1 MIAISILGVPS
12 LSKQLLDSLTKPN
25 SKSFSFSS
33 FTSRHLFQCVENHV
47 SLYPFPYF
55 DVHTDLA
62 IFDFSSIPVDFIIQN
77 V

>member
-1 MIAISILGVPS
+1 MIAISVLGVPS

-25 SKSFSFSS
+25 SKSFSLFS
-33 FTSRHLFQCVENHV
+33 FTSRHVFGCVENHV

-62 IFDFSSIPVDFIIQN
+62 IFDFSSISIDLIIQN